1 LAAEAH
7 QQWKCCGRFGLV
19 EIRTRNTGYFA
30 ETDNKLLREKYG
42 DMRSIKT
49 AEAILRLVAFAEKHK
64 DIDNGKSG
72 KQRRLENQG
81 E

>member
-1 LAAEAH
+1 MTQIE
-7 QQWKCCGRFGLV
+7 KD
-19 EIRTRNTGYFA
+19 IR
-30 ETDNKLLREKYG
+30 LLREKYG

-64 DIDNGKSG
+64 DCDNGKSG
-72 KQRRLENQG
+72 KQGRLENEG

>member
-1 LAAEAH
+1 MAPESYEGSMTTQLE
-7 QQWKCCGRFGLV
+7 KD
-19 EIRTRNTGYFA
+19 I
-30 ETDNKLLREKYG
+30 KLLREKYG